1 MKNLFITFGLSFLS
15 MTTLV
20 SAVKAQESDRQSA
33 TTIEEIVVT
42 AQKREESIN
51 EVGMSIQA
59 STGEQLKDLGI
70 SDPFDLY
77 KAIAGFSS
85 NVNYAGTSIYTIRGE
100 PCSQRRAEKNWG
112 PPTFTFFRRRHAWP
126 CIA

>member
-20 SAVKAQESDRQSA
+20 SALKAQESDRQSA

-59 STGEQLKDLGI
+59 STGD
-70 SDPFDLY
+70 
-77 KAIAGFSS
+77 
-85 NVNYAGTSIYTIRGE
+85 N
-100 PCSQRRAEKNWG
+100 
-112 PPTFTFFRRRHAWP
+112 
-126 CIA
+126 